1 MPDLTS
7 LKASVKLQYF
17 RYKLKITVHLLCKI
31 RGKKF
36 LTMHITISCFKFR
49 KHSIEIKNNSSLHAR
64 ATRHQCQTLRHRQ
77 LDSTELEL
85 FAGKLTA
92 NFVYLV
98 VAQNL
103 CVIYSLK
110 SLEETSK
117 LRQDRNLS
125 GECVFSGR
133 NTKYCE
139 NLRMKD
145 YLPSEEIV
153 LQCSEQLELVK
164 IQPSKSS
171 VLLKVPNLELIK
183 EKPSLFIPVN
193 EFKKVQQGPQRI
205 LPCLPPVVQEILR
218 WSIHPQEVLRG
229 AASVRHLWSLPTIEE
244 EKLPSVQKTEAKS
257 QSEVATVEEI
267 LPSGLPTE
275 NRALLSNQA
284 RAGLK
289 TLAKFRAEFRRRML
303 PTLSTIKEI
312 TSPIPHQVD
321 SMHLADKAF
330 YKLKRSRV
338 QDMCQSK
345 TTEET
350 LPPAKKKELL
360 CAKSKE
366 KEGPKRR
373 EIKPVVNETQSTLPL
388 LAKLHRPSKTVLTFH
403 LSTEE
408 GGLNP
413 RQPELPRI
421 LAARESLIPVPPST
435 PKPTIW
441 RKRPKIQTTVDRML
455 PSIQL
460 KQGPMTPKPP
470 SKPKPTQMHPKI
482 QSTLTR
488 PLPNVQEIQETTLP
502 KPPSTLKPTV
512 IRRRPSRLLP
522 SIPQAKKR
530 VLPLCFKFKTSAL

>member
-1 MPDLTS
+1 
-7 LKASVKLQYF
+7 
-17 RYKLKITVHLLCKI
+17 
-31 RGKKF
+31 
-36 LTMHITISCFKFR
+36 MHCFKFT
-49 KHSIEIKNNSSLHAR
+49 KQSIRIQQFFAAR
-64 ATRHQCQTLRHRQ
+64 ARYTSSMSNFASQTN
-77 LDSTELEL
+77 STELQL

-92 NFVYLV
+92 NTVYLV

-103 CVIYSLK
+103 CVILSLK
-110 SLEETSK
+110 SLEKTSK

-125 GECVFSGR
+125 GEFVFWGR
-133 NTKYCE
+133 NTKYCQ
-139 NLRMKD
+139 NSRMKD
-145 YLPSEEIV
+145 YSSSGEIV

-164 IQPSKSS
+164 IQPSKSA

-183 EKPSLFIPVN
+183 EQSSPFIPVN
-193 EFKKVQQGPQRI
+193 EFKKVQQRPQRI

-244 EKLPSVQKTEAKS
+244 EKLLSVQKTEAKS

-312 TSPIPHQVD
+312 TSPIPPQVD
-321 SMHLADKAF
+321 SMQLADEAF

-338 QDMCQSK
+338 QDICQSK
-345 TTEET
+345 ATEET
-350 LPPAKKKELL
+350 PPPPKKKELL
-360 CAKSKE
+360 CAKSTE
-366 KEGPKRR
+366 KEGSKRR
-373 EIKPVVNETQSTLPL
+373 KIKPVVNETQSTLPL
-388 LAKLHRPSKTVLTFH
+388 LAKLHRPRKTVFH
-403 LSTEE
+403 SPTEE
-408 GGLNP
+408 GGMSP

-421 LAARESLIPVPPST
+421 RAARDSLIPVPPST
-435 PKPTIW
+435 PKPAIW
-441 RKRPKIQTTVDRML
+441 RKRPKSQATVDRKL

-460 KQGPMTPKPP
+460 KQGLTTPKPP
-470 SKPKPTQMHPKI
+470 STPKATRMHPKI
-482 QSTLTR
+482 QSTLAR

-502 KPPSTLKPTV
+502 KPPSTPKPTV
-512 IRRRPSRLLP
+512 IRRRPCRLLP

-530 VLPLCFKFKTSAL
+530 VLPCVSN